1 MNNKKGVIY
10 MARCKGCGHI
20 INYIGYCSAC
30 EAGKIKKRNK
40 NYKVLK
46 DKVKYGL
53 FGKKKKEK

>member
-1 MNNKKGVIY
+1 

-20 INYIGYCSAC
+20 INYDGYCSAC
-30 EAGKIKKRNK
+30 EAKKIQNRNK